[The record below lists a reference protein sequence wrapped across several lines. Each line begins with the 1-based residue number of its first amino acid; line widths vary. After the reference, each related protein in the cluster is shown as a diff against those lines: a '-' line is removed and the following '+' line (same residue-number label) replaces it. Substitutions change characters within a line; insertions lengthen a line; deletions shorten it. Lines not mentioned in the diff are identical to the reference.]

1 MEESLFLQWVDKYF
15 KGITVRVVT
24 TLNGEKPPLPYW
36 HRKLLKKDFSIT
48 GKWESKNISDK
59 IVAADYVAMD
69 SSLPLKSRPKIRT
82 ASGDIPKMGIEF
94 TLNEQQLTELD
105 DMVALRRPETQIIA
119 KLFEDTPRA
128 IGGIYEKNELA
139 FLRGFSTGVT
149 LIEDAD
155 NVGTGVRVDYGYK
168 ANHKFT
174 APNDWGTDKN
184 PLVYFDQVLEQV
196 SKDQNTVEVAYMN
209 RKTWRAIAAT
219 DAIKQLYGFSIG
231 YVGQNGNIP
240 IPSLTQ
246 ANTALQDQ
254 LGFRIEIIER
264 KVTTQKNGIDNDV
277 TPWDDGAIIF
287 AKSGQVGSLVWAR
300 LAEANPNRRVAGV
313 KYEVADEYILASKF
327 STNRPSLKE
336 FTTAQARAIPVVGNV
351 DNIYLLKWDPVS
363 TPTT

>member
-1 MEESLFLQWVDKYF
+1 MQESLFIQWAKKYLP
-15 KGITVRVVT
+15 GIVIRTVT

-36 HRKLLKKDFSIT
+36 HRRLLKKDFSIT

-69 SSLPLKSRPKIRT
+69 SSLPLKSRPKIRS

-105 DMVALRRPETQIIA
+105 DMVALKRPESQIVA

-139 FLRGFSTGVT
+139 FLRGFSTGIT

-155 NVGTGVRVDYGYK
+155 NVGTGVRVDYGYL

-174 APNDWGTDKN
+174 APNNWGANAN
-184 PLVYFDQVLEQV
+184 PLAYFDTVLDQVQ
-196 SKDQNTVEVAYMN
+196 KDQNAVDIAYMN
-209 RKTWRAIAAT
+209 RKTWRSIAAT
-219 DAIKQLYGFSIG
+219 DAIKQLYAFSIG
-231 YVGQNGNIP
+231 YVGSNANIP
-240 IPSLTQ
+240 TPSLTQ
-246 ANTALQDQ
+246 ANAALKDQ
-254 LGFRIEIIER
+254 LGFEIEIVER
-264 KVTTQKNGIDNDV
+264 KVTVQKNGVDKDV

-287 AKSGQVGSLVWAR
+287 TKSGLVGSLVWAR
-300 LAEANPNRRVAGV
+300 LAEASRPVPGV
-313 KYEVADEYILASKF
+313 TYQVADEYILASKF

-336 FTTAQARAIPVVGNV
+336 FTTAQARAIPVIGNV
-351 DNIYLLKWDPVS
+351 DNIYLLKWDPN
-363 TPTT
+363 TPAT